1 MVSDDKV
8 PHTSGDTN
16 TSGDES
22 NPEPLASVISAEV
35 DRNDPLSSAVEP
47 MREDV
52 RFLGQILGDTVRE
65 QAGSEAFDLVEK
77 ARQTAFAVRRSEVD
91 RSATFDVLSGI
102 SPRHA
107 VDVIRAFSLFALLAN
122 IAEDLHAERRRAF
135 HIAAGEPPRDGDLAR
150 TWEKIEDSG
159 DSEAG
164 WAALRRT
171 ARVVPVLTAHPTETR
186 RRSVFHI
193 TRRIT
198 SLMRERGRTDDPS
211 AEREDL
217 ELEIRRQV
225 LLLWDT
231 AIIRSQRP
239 RIEDEILTGLQYHE
253 ATLIDVIPRLNK
265 EVAGRLDTERA
276 VVRPG
281 SWIGGDR
288 DGNPYVTGEIVG
300 FATTRAAAVIQ
311 NFYDSELQELEHELS
326 LSGRLVEVSD
336 DLIALAGG
344 LVSRGDDD
352 AARRDVP
359 YRRAVRSV
367 RRKLAARVR
376 VHDIAGAR
384 VPVDHMG
391 RSIGSDSDPAY
402 EHPDEMLADLQVI
415 ADSLTSV
422 GAGIVAD
429 ARLANLQWALRTFGF
444 HLQALDMRQNSDMH
458 EEVIGELFAV
468 AGVTENYAELDE
480 DARVEVLLRELSYDR
495 PLLSAKAELSEQTQ
509 KELGVLRAAARAV
522 EAFGEGVIPHYIVSM
537 CQSVSDLLEPAILL
551 KEVGLLR
558 GAPEAPSSEVRL
570 IPLLETIEDLAAGA
584 DILRKYLSLEPM
596 RKLVASQGD
605 LQEIMLG
612 YSDSN
617 KDGGYLAANWSLYQ
631 GELEL
636 VALAE
641 ELDVDLR
648 FFHGRGGSV
657 GRGGGNSYEAIL
669 SQPPG
674 AVRGALRI
682 TEQGEVLS
690 AKYSEPGRA
699 RRNLEALVAATIESS
714 VLNVEGLGDDAE
726 AAYDVMADLSRRGR
740 EAYGSLVHEDPG
752 FIEYFTTSTPLSE
765 IGELNIG
772 SRPTSRKQT
781 NTVDDLRAIPWVL
794 SWSQSRVMLPG
805 WFGMGTALSGW
816 LDDGGPGGA
825 SGGRSARLAQLRELY
840 ATWPF
845 FRTTLS
851 NMAQVMAKADM
862 GLAGQYASLV
872 ADDETRERVFSRI
885 LTEFELTRDVLL
897 EITEQS
903 SLLDDNPALAR
914 SVRNR
919 FPYLEPLNVLQV
931 ELLRRFR
938 AGEDDPLIRTG
949 IQLTMNGLATALR
962 NSG

>member
-1 MVSDDKV
+1 M
-8 PHTSGDTN
+8 TSVDNGSNASGENGDTQK
-16 TSGDES
+16 SD
-22 NPEPLASVISAEV
+22 PLASVISAEV
-35 DRNDPLSSAVEP
+35 ERNDPLSQAVQP
-47 MREDV
+47 MRDDV
-52 RFLGQILGDTVRE
+52 RFLGGVLGDTVRE
-65 QAGSEAFDLVEK
+65 QAGEEVFDLVES

-91 RSATFDVLSGI
+91 RGATFDVLSDI
-102 SPRHA
+102 SPQHA
-107 VDVIRAFSLFALLAN
+107 IDVIRAFSLFALLAN

-135 HIAAGEPPRDGDLAR
+135 HISNGEPPRDGDLAR

-198 SLMRERGRTDDPS
+198 ALMRERDKLDDGS
-211 AEREDL
+211 AERADI
-217 ELEIRRQV
+217 ELDIRRQV

-253 ATLIDVIPRLNK
+253 ATLIDVIPKLNR
-265 EVAGRLDTERA
+265 EIADRLDTERA

-288 DGNPYVTGEIVG
+288 DGNPYVTGEVVG
-300 FATTRAAAVIQ
+300 FATSRAAAVIQ
-311 NFYDSELQELEHELS
+311 NYYDEQLRLLENELS

-336 DLIALAGG
+336 DLIALADD
-344 LVSRGDDD
+344 LVSRGDDE

-367 RRKLAARVR
+367 RRKLAARAAA
-376 VHDIAGAR
+376 HTIAGVR

-391 RSIGSDSDPAY
+391 RAIGSDSDPAY
-402 EHPDEMLADLQVI
+402 ERPEDMQADLQVI
-415 ADSLTSV
+415 ADSLNTV

-429 ARLANLQWALRTFGF
+429 SRLSTLQWALRTFGF
-444 HLQALDMRQNSDMH
+444 HLQALDMRQNSDTH
-458 EEVIGELFAV
+458 EEVLAELFAV
-468 AGVTENYAELDE
+468 AGVTDDYASLDE
-480 DARVEVLLRELSYDR
+480 AERVEVLLRELSYDR
-495 PLLSAKAELSEQTQ
+495 PLLGARAELSEQTE
-509 KELGVLRAAARAV
+509 KELEVLRAAARAV
-522 EAFGEGVIPHYIVSM
+522 DAFGEGVIPHYIVSM

-558 GAPEAPSSEVRL
+558 GAPDAPRSEVRL

-584 DILRKYLSLEPM
+584 DILRDYLAHEPM
-596 RKLVASQGD
+596 RKLVASQGN

-636 VALAE
+636 VALGE
-641 ELDVDLR
+641 ELGVDLR

-714 VLNVEGLGDDAE
+714 VLNVEGLGDKAE

-765 IGELNIG
+765 IG
-772 SRPTSRKQT
+772 
-781 NTVDDLRAIPWVL
+781 
-794 SWSQSRVMLPG
+794 
-805 WFGMGTALSGW
+805 
-816 LDDGGPGGA
+816 
-825 SGGRSARLAQLRELY
+825 
-840 ATWPF
+840 
-845 FRTTLS
+845 
-851 NMAQVMAKADM
+851 
-862 GLAGQYASLV
+862 
-872 ADDETRERVFSRI
+872 
-885 LTEFELTRDVLL
+885 
-897 EITEQS
+897 
-903 SLLDDNPALAR
+903 
-914 SVRNR
+914 
-919 FPYLEPLNVLQV
+919 
-931 ELLRRFR
+931 
-938 AGEDDPLIRTG
+938 
-949 IQLTMNGLATALR
+949 
-962 NSG
+962 